1 MPSEREQWRAYTRA
15 LLAAAGGVP
24 TLAGRLNRSRQA
36 LYQWARVPEALVPIL
51 EDITE
56 RRITR
61 YHWRPDLYGTLE
73 NAHCE
78 GRPVPPVPRAL
89 RRALIRGGGDTLQG

>member
-24 TLAGRLNRSRQA
+24 LIARRLNRSKQA
-36 LYQWARVPEALVPIL
+36 LYQWTRAPEALVPIL
-51 EDITE
+51 EDITG
-56 RRITR
+56 RQITR
-61 YHWRPDLYGTLE
+61 YHWRPDIYGAME
-73 NAHCE
+73 EARCE

-89 RRALIRGGGDTLQG
+89 RRARIRDGGETLQG